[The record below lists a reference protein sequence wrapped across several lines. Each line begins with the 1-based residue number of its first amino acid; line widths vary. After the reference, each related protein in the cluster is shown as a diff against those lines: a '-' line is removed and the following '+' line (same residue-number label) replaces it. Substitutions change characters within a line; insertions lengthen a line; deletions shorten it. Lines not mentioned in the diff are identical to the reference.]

1 TLTSTRPASSIS
13 STTFGSLKC
22 DEPVRVDQLSSFDI
36 LKICYA
42 LLIRTLDLLHRLTLN
57 D

>member
-1 TLTSTRPASSIS
+1 SARSVSSIS
-13 STTFGSLKC
+13 STTSRPSKY
-22 DEPVRVDQLSSFDI
+22 DELPRIDQPSSFDI

-42 LLIRTLDLLHRLTLN
+42 LLIRTFDLLHRLTLN